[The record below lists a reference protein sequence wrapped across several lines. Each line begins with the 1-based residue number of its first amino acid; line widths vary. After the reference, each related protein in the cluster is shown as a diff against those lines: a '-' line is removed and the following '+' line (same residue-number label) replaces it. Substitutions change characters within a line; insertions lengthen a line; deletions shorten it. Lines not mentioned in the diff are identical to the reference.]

1 MRATIPAGD
10 GTGNL
15 ENEFLPPLEAT
26 YDLSWESQIDCASAW
41 QEAGANTDGEACQWQ
56 ECGYLPGEAT
66 TMLSMQTVV
75 RVNTL
80 SLALRDRLLKLTNE
94 LSNVAIAEMAQRKG
108 HGETD
113 GEASSAA
120 DPLSTEGRQRFSEF
134 AREWHELLAA
144 AQAGMSALTGYAPAS
159 PASAQTSKVARSL
172 VERRQRVVDIDFAD
186 RRRAG

>member
-10 GTGNL
+10 GMGNL

-26 YDLSWESQIDCASAW
+26 YDLSWENQIDCASAW

-56 ECGYLPGEAT
+56 ECGYPTGETTAT
-66 TMLSMQTVV
+66 LSMQTVV

-94 LSNVAIAEMAQRKG
+94 LSNVAIAEMAQRKS
-108 HGETD
+108 D
-113 GEASSAA
+113 GEASSDAPSTPE
-120 DPLSTEGRQRFSEF
+120 PLSAEGRQRFAEF
-134 AREWHELLAA
+134 ARNWHELLAA
-144 AQAGMSALTGYAPAS
+144 AQAGMSALTGYAPIS
-159 PASAQTSKVARSL
+159 LGSAATSRVAHSL
-172 VERRQRVVDIDFAD
+172 VERRQRVVNIDFAD